1 MELTII
7 FGEMILICIPSKF
20 ECFICLES
28 KRNKFM
34 PMGDNLFAAKLKN
47 MQRGS
52 GCCKKKGEKVEKLDM
67 IKNPPSPIFFSLKE
81 GILIRNYPGNPI
93 KMVPM
98 LYNNKLVVFV
108 VKKVKWKKSCYF
120 LSPFSILKSL

>member
-1 MELTII
+1 MNKFI
-7 FGEMILICIPSKF
+7 FCTPSLHSICIPTKF

-52 GCCKKKGEKVEKLDM
+52 GCYKKKGKKVEKFDM

-81 GILIRNYPGNPI
+81 GILIRNYLGNPI

-98 LYNNKLVVFV
+98 LYNNNF
-108 VKKVKWKKSCYF
+108 
-120 LSPFSILKSL
+120 

>member
-1 MELTII
+1 
-7 FGEMILICIPSKF
+7 
-20 ECFICLES
+20 
-28 KRNKFM
+28 M
-34 PMGDNLFAAKLKN
+34 PMEDNLFAAKLKN

-81 GILIRNYPGNPI
+81 GILIRNYLGNPI

-98 LYNNKLVVFV
+98 LYNNDF
-108 VKKVKWKKSCYF
+108 
-120 LSPFSILKSL
+120 